1 MVEYAVL
8 RGKVSG
14 GHRAEDVQ
22 RMVRQQVDSHYT
34 SNHFHIMVDTGERI
48 WRCPVNV
55 RSQDGSEVWFK
66 IRDTFTEHPILSDLP
81 ALQTG
86 LTPLPQ
92 RRPGKTL
99 DFVREP
105 LFDRF
110 TMRHLPL
117 GVVGPN
123 NDVQDH
129 VELHVQQAMNQA
141 DAEIFVFGSFWEGQ
155 QFPPDKVLGTQDGVH
170 DIHMNQGNDPGHKK
184 DDGIWQD
191 GGVILL
197 FPSTGRFVG
206 IFLAFNSQVWFTD
219 NQNGHRL
226 PGFAEGPLVQGTAP
240 QPGPAPVPP
249 TVNVRVKIVAALLNP
264 EGADQGQE
272 TVTLFNAHDAPVN
285 LKGWQIL
292 DRQNGREVLGN
303 IKLPRNEART
313 IHLSGRGAQ
322 LSNKGGS
329 IRLLDNAGRQVHV
342 VTYTAAQARSGEI
355 VTFS

>member
-1 MVEYAVL
+1 MIEYAVL

-14 GHRAEDVQ
+14 SHRAEDVQ
-22 RMVRQQVDSHYT
+22 RMVREAGNRSYT
-34 SNHFHIMVDTGERI
+34 SNHFHIMVDADGRT

-66 IRDTFTEHPILSDLP
+66 IRDTFTEHPILTDLP
-81 ALQTG
+81 DLPTG
-86 LTPLPQ
+86 LTRLPN
-92 RRPGKTL
+92 RRPGRTL

-117 GVVGPN
+117 GVAGSN

-141 DAEIFVFGSFWEGQ
+141 GAEIFVFGSFWEAR
-155 QFPPDKVLGTQDGVH
+155 QFPPDEVLGTQDGVH
-170 DIHMNQGNDPGHKK
+170 DIHMNQGNDRGHTN
-184 DDGIWQD
+184 DDGVWQD
-191 GGVILL
+191 GGVILS

-226 PGFAEGPLVQGTAP
+226 RGFAEGPLVQGTAP
-240 QPGPAPVPP
+240 QPGPAPEEPP
-249 TVNVRVKIVAALLNP
+249 VNIRVKIVAALLNP
-264 EGADQGQE
+264 DGADQGRE
-272 TVTLFNAHDAPVN
+272 TVTLFNAHNAAVSLN
-285 LKGWQIL
+285 GWQII

-303 IKLPRNEART
+303 ITLPRNEART
-313 IHLSGRGAQ
+313 VSLSGNGAQ
-322 LSNKGGS
+322 LSNRGGS
-329 IRLLDNAGRQVHV
+329 IRLLDNAGRQVHA